1 MEQRLLAS
9 GDVTQVS
16 RRTLILGAGG
26 FTAAAI
32 WTMAGPASS
41 ARAAAPTTPAD
52 VITEAKSYEGNTL
65 AQMNAIWSSKYDTS
79 ADWCATFV
87 SWCLRGTDTGFSRGS
102 SDFYQ
107 LCTPVS
113 AANVRQGDVVW
124 YYNAGH
130 IGLVRS
136 HSDGHIRTVEGN
148 TIKNGGGTT
157 ATNHVNLYTDPWST
171 AVKYAR
177 PKY

>member
-1 MEQRLLAS
+1 MEQTNPAVHATGL
-9 GDVTQVS
+9 S
-16 RRTLILGAGG
+16 RRELLLGAGG
-26 FTAAAI
+26 LGAAAA
-32 WTMAGPASS
+32 WTVAGPLAS
-41 ARAAAPTTPAD
+41 AHAAAPTTPST
-52 VITEAKSYEGNTL
+52 VITAAKSYEGNTL
-65 AQMNAIWSSKYDTS
+65 SQMNAIWTSKYDTS
-79 ADWCATFV
+79 GDWCAIFV
-87 SWCLRGTDTGFSRGS
+87 SWCLRGTSTGFSAS
-102 SDFYQ
+102 SQSFYQ
-107 LCTPVS
+107 LCAPVS

-148 TIKNGGGTT
+148 AGAG
-157 ATNHVNLYTDPWST
+157 ATPFTSHVKLYEDPWSS

>member
-1 MEQRLLAS
+1 MEQRLLGTNA
-9 GDVTQVS
+9 THLS
-16 RRTLILGAGG
+16 RRGLLLGAGG
-26 FTAAAI
+26 LTAAAA
-32 WTMAGPASS
+32 WTVAGPLAS
-41 ARAAAPTTPAD
+41 ARAAAPTTPST
-52 VITEAKSYEGNTL
+52 VITEAKSYDGNTL

-79 ADWCATFV
+79 GDWCAIFV
-87 SWCLRGTDTGFSRGS
+87 SWCLRGTDTGFNPSAS
-102 SDFYQ
+102 AFYK

-113 AANVRQGDVVW
+113 AANVRQGDIVW
-124 YYNAGH
+124 YYGAGH

-148 TIKNGGGTT
+148 AGAGKIPSTS
-157 ATNHVNLYTDPWST
+157 HVKMYTDPWDS